1 MSYDLTA
8 HVATAGGVDFDAD
21 AWTAH
26 MAHFMVF
33 DGGDS
38 EKRAVRSTKLAEEL
52 NEVIKQHWR
61 YIDELELLRLPN
73 IQTLPVLSF
82 YVRFVFTLA
91 RPYISRDDEVWYPEP
106 NSIRKDKL
114 LKLPYIEPSF
124 WKGHLRSAIRLG
136 QKPDDDPVV
145 IRLFGSPKPRAESG
159 DDLVQGRLVFY
170 PTFFKKISRE
180 VINPHDRATKAGTMP
195 IFFECVPRGESGEFR
210 LLYVPH
216 LALNGAL
223 PGSKEMI
230 EQVKEDMRVVFQGI
244 RDMALGFGFSAK
256 KNAGYGEAEDQVL
269 LGEVCLHRP
278 QLKDMRGNGSGK
290 PPLPEVCSAW
300 LDESG
305 RFPVYD
311 KKARQEMLGSGR
323 WTKSQMK
330 RYMEAKR
337 AWDDYQNK
345 LATPVTDEQALPQ
358 LKKSFGRI
366 SDLPAIAEAIWS
378 EGGSG
383 A

>member
-1 MSYDLTA
+1 MSYELTA
-8 HVATAGGVDFDAD
+8 HVAAARGVDFEAD

-26 MAHFMVF
+26 MVHFMALE
-33 DGGDS
+33 GGDS
-38 EKRAVRSTKLAEEL
+38 ERRAERSMRLVEDL
-52 NEVIKQHWR
+52 NRILGQRWM
-61 YIDELELLRLPN
+61 YIDELELLRLPDM
-73 IQTLPVLSF
+73 QTLPVLSF
-82 YVRFVFTLA
+82 CVRFVFTLA

-114 LKLPYIEPSF
+114 LKLPYIAPSS

-180 VINPHDRATKAGTMP
+180 VINPHDRAIKAGTMP

-216 LALNGAL
+216 LALSGVL
-223 PGSKEMI
+223 PGSEELI

-256 KNAGYGEAEDQVL
+256 KTAGYGEAEDQVL

-278 QLKDMRGNGSGK
+278 QLKDMRGSGSGK

-345 LATPVTDEQALPQ
+345 LAAFAREQNGAPRLR
-358 LKKSFGRI
+358 KSFGRI